1 MQGKNSTKPR
11 AVRTAADV
19 EAAQKSLAEAT
30 ERLRARNE
38 QLKAFLEGEGKDSD
52 LVERVAN
59 SPDVALE
66 DATERYK
73 KFLDGLEARRSSVP
87 PPPPKKR

>member
-38 QLKAFLEGEGKDSD
+38 QLKAFLDGEGD

-59 SPDVALE
+59 SPDVPLE

-73 KFLDGLEARRSSVP
+73 KFLDGLDARRSSVP

>member
-38 QLKAFLEGEGKDSD
+38 QLKAYLDGNGSD
-52 LVERVAN
+52 PVERVAN
-59 SPDVALE
+59 SPDVPLE
-66 DATERYK
+66 DATERAK
-73 KFLDGLEARRSSVP
+73 KYWDALEARRSSVP
-87 PPPPKKR
+87 PPPKKR